1 MQLTIISAG
10 PGDGRLLTAEA
21 EERISAADMIL
32 GSERL
37 VSAYGGYRAV
47 TADEVERHI
56 NLYSPQQAAVLV
68 SGDAG
73 FFSLAKSLKAR
84 FPEAEILPGISSA
97 AYLSAALGIPHEDWV
112 YVSLHGREA
121 APAVMC
127 SIHRNVFFL
136 TDRKNT
142 PRAICSRLTDFGLG
156 GLTVSVGEDL
166 SLKSERIRTLTAA
179 KGATE
184 DFSPLCALLVQN
196 PNASGTISS
205 IPDKSFIRGDAP
217 MTKHQV
223 RTTVISL
230 LDIAADSTVWD
241 IGAGTGSVS
250 VEAARLCPRGRVM
263 AVEMSPARTELIEKN
278 SRRFSTDNI
287 TAVTADAISAMP
299 SLPDPDSVF
308 IGGSGKQTIA
318 VVKAVFSRSPRAVV
332 MTAVTL
338 ETVSKILAL
347 ADSGQIPEPEI
358 CQLSVSNI
366 RRAGAHSLLSAE
378 NPVFIFSW
386 RRLR

>member
-1 MQLTIISAG
+1 M
-10 PGDGRLLTAEA
+10 
-21 EERISAADMIL
+21 
-32 GSERL
+32 
-37 VSAYGGYRAV
+37 
-47 TADEVERHI
+47 
-56 NLYSPQQAAVLV
+56 
-68 SGDAG
+68 
-73 FFSLAKSLKAR
+73 
-84 FPEAEILPGISSA
+84 
-97 AYLSAALGIPHEDWV
+97 
-112 YVSLHGREA
+112 
-121 APAVMC
+121 
-127 SIHRNVFFL
+127 
-136 TDRKNT
+136 
-142 PRAICSRLTDFGLG
+142 
-156 GLTVSVGEDL
+156 
-166 SLKSERIRTLTAA
+166 
-179 KGATE
+179 E

-217 MTKHQV
+217 MTKQQV
-223 RTTVISL
+223 RTAIISL

-308 IGGSGKQTIA
+308 IGGSGKQTAA

-347 ADSGQIPEPEI
+347 ADSGQIPEPEL